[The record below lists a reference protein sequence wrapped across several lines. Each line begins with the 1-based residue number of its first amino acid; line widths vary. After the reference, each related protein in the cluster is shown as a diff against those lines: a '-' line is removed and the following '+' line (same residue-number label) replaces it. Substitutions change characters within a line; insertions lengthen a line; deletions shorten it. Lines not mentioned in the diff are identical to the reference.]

1 MTKESKKIPRI
12 VWEISILALMLILV
26 ISIQFMAPFFSAS
39 QARFTRTYASGSMNF
54 NLTVI
59 SSGISGSF
67 SSNNYTLD
75 VISGD
80 TAGISEN
87 QNYRLLLGS
96 SHLIYTAA
104 IIGVP
109 RFFEQ
114 AESPSDPEYS
124 SLQIYQFRTKI
135 LGETSIDYVKFTLTK
150 PDGTQIYYTL
160 NTGISRTGDI
170 YVANLDNLSAGNY
183 SYEWYAR
190 DLSGQ
195 TSQYQKNYV
204 IKKAD
209 PGLVV
214 RLNSQENSIAVS
226 KGIAV
231 NISAVSENNSDIFLA
246 LFINEQ
252 NAKTGKGAIDYL
264 FNSSNYANGIYSIRV
279 SAIGN
284 QNWIDITVRQN
295 ITLAS
300 ISYSN
305 IASDPVNGTVFK
317 PVQLYRFS
325 SQWHDDV
332 SDVVLEFNGI
342 KYSYQKAQLI
352 KAGQTYIKDF
362 GNLSAGVYN
371 YTWHANDTV
380 GAITSLSQMKYVIKR
395 KSTLSILFVDG
406 EERSKIY
413 NKDSLINL
421 TAMLDI
427 NDAILLKVIKPDS
440 AITTGS
446 GNARYERL
454 EALDKTGLYTITA
467 EYSGSENYSNSN
479 ITRWIYVPSGPDT
492 TPPFMNAQSQSMQK
506 VFGGDE
512 IILSADIADNA
523 LLDYAKLNI
532 DNTGSYAVKETK
544 FVNAPF
550 KNITFIW
557 TVPEETANKSALN
570 WFILVNDSSNNI
582 YATPSSSFSVYDW
595 ADKNYNHEI
604 TMIELSNAIV
614 SYLRG
619 NITQMQISYSIDR
632 WLRGGIY

>member
-1 MTKESKKIPRI
+1 MAKESKKIPRI
-12 VWEISILALMLILV
+12 VWEISILALMFILV
-26 ISIQFMAPFFSAS
+26 FSIQYSAQFFAAPEP
-39 QARFTRTYASGSMNF
+39 QFTRTYASGSMNF

-75 VISGD
+75 IISGD
-80 TAGISEN
+80 TGGVSEN
-87 QNYRLLLGS
+87 QNYKLLLGS

-104 IIGVP
+104 IIGAP

-114 AESPSDPEYS
+114 TESPSNPSYNA
-124 SLQIYQFRTKI
+124 LQIYQFSTKI
-135 LGETSIDYVKFTLTK
+135 LGETSIDYVKFSLTN
-150 PDGTQIYYTL
+150 PDGTLIYYTL
-160 NTGISRTGDI
+160 NTGISRAGDI
-170 YVANLDNLSAGNY
+170 YIVNVNNLSAANY

-190 DLSGQ
+190 DLSGKS
-195 TSQYQKNYV
+195 SQYLKNYA

-214 RLNSQENSIAVS
+214 RLNSQENNIAVS

-252 NAKTGKGAIDYL
+252 SAKTGKGAIDYL
-264 FNSSNYANGIYSIRV
+264 FNTSSYANGIYSIRV
-279 SAIGN
+279 SAIGS
-284 QNWIDITVRQN
+284 QNWMDITVRQN
-295 ITLAS
+295 ITVAS
-300 ISYSN
+300 ISYFN
-305 IASDPVNGTVFK
+305 IASDPVNGSVFK
-317 PVQLYRFS
+317 PVQLYRFL
-325 SQWHDDV
+325 SQWYDDV
-332 SDVVLEFNGI
+332 SDVVLEFNGV
-342 KYSYQKAQLI
+342 KYSYLKGQLI
-352 KAGQTYIKDF
+352 KAGQIYIKDF

-371 YTWHANDTV
+371 YTWYANDTV

-395 KSTLSILFVDG
+395 KSTQSKLFIDS
-406 EERSKIY
+406 EEISKIY
-413 NKDSLINL
+413 SKDSLINL

-427 NDAILLKVIKPDS
+427 NDMILLKVIKPDS
-440 AITTGS
+440 AIITGS
-446 GNARYERL
+446 GNSRYERL
-454 EALDKTGLYTITA
+454 EALDKTGLYAITA

-492 TPPFMNAQSQSMQK
+492 TPPFMNAQSQNRQK
-506 VFGGDE
+506 IFGGDE

-532 DNTGSYAVKETK
+532 DNTGSYAIKETK

-550 KNITFIW
+550 KNITFVWI
-557 TVPEETANKSALN
+557 VPEPAASKSVLN

-595 ADKNYNHEI
+595 ADKNYNREI
-604 TMIELSNAIV
+604 TIIELSNAIV

-619 NITQMQISYSIDR
+619 NITQVQISYSIDR
-632 WLRGGIY
+632 WLRGGVY